1 MDGILGRVMATV
13 VGLMLIAGVVV
24 GAQKMFSGSKA
35 SNATSDLLTFE
46 QAIQG
51 AYSAQP
57 TFGTLTNTVSNT
69 AGWTPSDMNGGTG
82 TATITNQWGGAVTVA
97 VDTNTAQFDVT
108 EEGVPNDACAT
119 IVNGAQNAVS
129 VTANGTTLAGPP
141 YDPAALSTS
150 CNSSTNTLKFVFSH

>member
-13 VGLMLIAGVVV
+13 VGLLMIAGVVV
-24 GAQKMFSGSKA
+24 AAQQMFGGSKA
-35 SNATSDLLTFE
+35 SNATSDLLTLE
-46 QAIQG
+46 QGIQG

-57 TFGTLTNTVSNT
+57 TFASLTNTVSNT
-69 AGWTPSDMNGGTG
+69 AGWTPSDMNGGSG

-108 EEGVPNDACAT
+108 EQGVPSSACAT

-129 VTANGTTLAGPP
+129 VTANGTALTGPP
-141 YDPAALSTS
+141 YDPAALSAS
-150 CNSSTNTLKFVFSH
+150 CNSSANTLKFVFSH